1 MKIIKEE
8 VAMKKKIF
16 TLFMFAFLVSGCL
29 TACNSPSNISGQ
41 FAQNEYNLSLEETI
55 NFLDEITLQGI
66 DAEGVIF
73 DLSNEGILQKEAK
86 GQYKAINSGETY
98 IFAKSDNKTIAKA
111 KVNVKYKFSSP
122 KNLQIGDDYT
132 LIWDKSFIVKNG
144 KTIYAQE
151 YKIKYAEYDAT
162 GTLGAL
168 SELSVTENSFTF
180 PNKGAYNISITALG
194 DEEEIDNSKTIT
206 KDINNGVMGLV
217 EGANLQV
224 EQTIGNQIAKF
235 SWTAKEE
242 ATYDVWLEGF
252 KLASG
257 ISENFF
263 QFDFTRYAGG
273 SELELLVVAN
283 DMVGTKLSTTSKFTL
298 TKLQTPILNYNY
310 DGTDGAIAWA
320 GEANAN
326 SYLLSA
332 TNFAG
337 DSEVHG
343 VVSGAEIKEFL
354 DGFEGGLYNVQIM
367 ALGQTTANG
376 FFLNSN
382 TSTVKTYA
390 KLEVPEVSVEFVGK
404 TAQVTFNENHYSK
417 NYKISFGG
425 RSIAYNIQS
434 GLTATIDL
442 SVLPVGQHSIKVT
455 ALPNADETSSSG
467 AQEKYFGDAS
477 SESVVNSSEYIF
489 NFFVLEEIADFT
501 HALNGTTSTITFDE
515 VENANTYTLFIN
527 GNLMTDVQRV
537 VENGKVQIS
546 FENLGQIS
554 PNGRDYT
561 FTIVATT
568 IEDGV
573 EHALQV
579 QKERTIS
586 ILEVVSE
593 ADSQT
598 NGYFAWNGVEG
609 EVEYYYEVYKT
620 DKEYNVTDNTP
631 VLTGT
636 TTDLTTNPILPLG
649 SYYTIKIY
657 SKTTDTNFNLD
668 CNFVD
673 ENSFFTQNFI
683 ATYTIETP
691 EVEFEDDNGALTL
704 TITAVEF
711 GGQYDI
717 YVDGNL
723 DGTIVVGEEREEYA
737 YILQNPLADA
747 KNYDVQIIA
756 KSGLKYDPV
765 LYLDSNPQILG
776 VERLAE
782 VTFEM
787 EYAKD
792 IFGKRTNEYQNYVV
806 ISNATAVEVVMNG
819 QVISQEGFTLDLF
832 DYTKFGSSF
841 TLQTRYLPAENNGN
855 QYYVASVANQTTFNR
870 AISPSTFTYYDGYI
884 SWTDLNTIPVLRF
897 EGVLGLINSKSANYY
912 HSFQIENTESTYDL
926 QSLVDLLT
934 STDPTLN
941 SAYRQAEYLQVE
953 MYSFCDGVQ
962 GEVYR
967 LPSPNAVTTSGE
979 THLDI
984 YTLKKPQLSFDDEN
998 CIISWT
1004 EEAENS
1010 TYDIYVDEIL
1020 AIEGYTS
1027 SQITLSDLGTYDFLI
1042 AKKIQVQAF
1051 NKTYLDSQ
1059 LSDPIYIEQ
1068 LQLDDALAIS
1078 KTADGYFGT
1087 IAILYDQ
1094 SYVGQVLVNG
1104 SSSNVNYTIGAN
1116 IATFN
1121 FADFADTTKFEIML
1135 KAQNS
1140 DTTHYYFNSKPF
1152 AVTVENLANKTFD
1165 VTHTTYEEIFKD
1177 CNEGVLRW
1185 SNELKTLTGT
1195 ETQPIVYVVNA
1206 KDSGE
1211 NVYQYIVEN
1220 ERFVYYDEIENYLN
1234 ATLLA
1239 GEVQVWLTAQMQY
1252 DYVLRGAGAKGF
1264 IGSVDSQ
1271 IFTTT
1276 KIDNPT
1282 EVVMR
1287 AKPSDKYESEFEN
1300 IRLSGFEFI
1309 VKDVWTNHADSDL
1322 TFALTWKAYTAGCL
1336 RDHESEITTCWSRS
1350 RIDGA
1355 NSGNIQLI
1363 DGYFHIQVP
1372 SWSHGDVSLCTL
1384 FFTGNNVPNQIN
1396 LNVYSNDAI
1405 CSTTQTFDVVRFES
1419 EPAVLIDNDGIM
1431 TIDEPVEGAS
1441 YALRLRLGDQEVVK
1455 IIHPEE
1461 IKENPQF
1468 DLMADDFFGAVPFGG
1483 YYDID
1488 YITFDATGA
1497 ILPSYQYQ
1505 DHYGYRIDN
1514 LQDIS
1519 VDDKGNINF
1528 TLVLHHYDDLV
1539 FTARMKTGE
1548 DAYIEKDFT
1557 AQTVEGSETQ
1567 FFVTMAE
1574 IFDLFASEI
1583 QLTNTEYE
1591 IEFSVRRF
1599 GFIRSAWSPLTIG
1612 YRTGDDPSL
1621 VRGRDLEK
1629 DYLIFD
1635 ADNEGI
1641 STTAFSIRLTGLF
1654 MDEIIE
1660 DDTNTGDGED
1670 TGDGTGEEGE
1680 GGEETP
1686 PPEESELRYDYTEDT
1701 RNFYFYPSDV
1711 LGYWVTDLEGK
1722 NGYFTQEKGTEANLI
1737 YTKCYAVS
1745 IRDLLS
1751 TIAYGDVSIKIARVG
1766 KTDTTYYQYNTNV
1779 YDLYKLNCVNDG
1791 ADEANIL
1798 TIENNY
1804 LRWTWE
1810 NKAGGEPTPTSY
1822 YVVLENMILG
1832 TSKKILTTAN
1842 AIDMRTVGLKE
1853 NNAYNV
1859 SIIALNFNKNVVA
1872 SRESEK
1878 TNTMLYPTPIA
1889 VDVVDGQIVY
1899 KHDAFLASDFMQ
1911 DIIEYFGQTT
1921 PAQSLHSQIGLE
1933 VYKSPFAFTVPTF
1946 DEALLQMR
1954 ITSVSGGGATNL
1966 SYTGTINASVLMPD
1980 VDISFASRDY
1990 ATVENQNTMT
2000 DSYIT
2005 LLRIYQQLMLQNLD
2019 TIEAQN
2025 TDALI
2030 TSISRSNHGIGD
2042 NVVLIDDFARILP
2055 EGEYLFSICQV
2066 GQSNFIE
2073 SNYSQ
2078 AVKIYISAS
2087 PELTLQTEE
2096 GDGETYYTAIVKP
2109 TMNMVNTGSGY
2120 TKQLGQVYKMQLR
2133 YAPKDGLYMLDEI
2146 INFIIGYDG
2155 TSWHISIGG
2164 QDLNSA
2170 VDGVITNVASNLAIP
2185 SFKLNMNKLKDALEV
2200 LGYGEK
2206 IQVNTLITANIF
2218 TYQCDDGY
2226 VVNGKSAKFNLRYLD
2241 LQTDGITFVNG
2252 QFTIN
2257 ATLDQTYEILARYKI
2272 TSQAETSIRQNFENG
2287 MVKLQ
2292 LDKSGV
2298 YEYIVLSLNGSISP
2312 STMNVES
2319 DSYVIKGLYKLN
2331 APSLTTRNNQINIS
2345 YNPNDIRYMSTLK
2358 FNLANDIS
2366 LKGVY
2371 TGSDSGYY
2379 YQSEL
2384 TSVDS
2389 VVPYIVGSVNGY
2401 DEVIYPSELMAEE
2414 FYAYLSGNSGTFTVS
2429 DEAVSQGD
2437 ILLVFSETRPVLS
2450 SSVSVIEAKMLPSIN
2465 SIGLYGGDFYLD
2477 DRCVGIDMVTDKD
2490 FNHLSGNIVYEILV
2504 RYYGFDNLD
2513 ENGNTLMELHEE
2525 TLYSERMYA
2534 SEVQSFAQIVGSQ
2547 FISADYEY
2555 FTISVTVLGALRADK
2570 DTANAIQTLEG
2581 TYLLLADSVYFGPNS
2596 EYPSADYGQHAL
2608 RSLTVTSPIMT
2619 RTKAPFLASESNGV
2633 MNGALQFVIDKSLFY
2648 YEDSIGGRMRGPLI
2662 CGDEGEED
2670 ESNKIAQHTASRIS
2684 ITAKYGYGGGTITEQ
2699 VYGTITFSTST
2710 ELGQENYVYCSVVPS
2725 EGLFSMA
2732 MDTISF
2738 YITIYGRSQ
2747 ITSVPLVIN
2756 DVYKLP
2762 QVTEEY
2768 YDVELVGER
2777 TYLNFTKYFER
2788 ISIAN
2793 DFSCYKVT
2801 IQYMLAGDDAVYTEE
2816 LTSSSPIKRFELYS
2830 TLTILSIQAQ
2840 DAQDG
2845 TTLNPKK
2852 LLYSDTTILALNQT
2866 SIDGL
2871 QVSWNSQAMRFEWS
2885 WADGR
2890 TEEYEYYVSL
2900 YVSGKQET
2908 EIVSTNYYMPHNR
2921 GLISSGGFEIRAR
2934 VKSQGTN
2941 QMYSFSDRLVYEGE
2955 EISYLLYS
2963 GGNGTKA
2970 NPYLILNETDFINIE
2985 KRNTI
2990 DKKFYFALGD
3000 NVTINLANLYTTV
3013 DGTLKPIIK
3022 EFYGSLDGSGY
3033 KLTITSS
3040 IVANLDTPFEGALV
3054 GISSL
3059 NFTQYS
3065 SIFHSL
3071 SAVAEIKNMYID
3083 YTIAYNNMFDSFI
3096 MFSPIAM
3103 YNFGEISNVN
3113 VTEFTVKNLGGKGE
3127 NNVFVGG
3134 IVGVNYGNI
3143 TGCTNSATFAYSMA
3157 QQLSLNFGFGGICAY
3172 NGNITSAYGVISNC
3186 FCQGEKQVTVSVNNN
3201 LVYLA
3206 GITISNAGKISTSG
3220 NDGNLKLNARGAG
3233 VTTFTGYY
3241 AGITVASNNGVLEYL
3256 YNNGT
3261 IENASSYGTL
3271 NFGGIAYVIS
3281 GGTINTLVET
3291 VAGQPIAKSC
3301 TSKPTSLGSNYATA
3315 SSGTHSLI
3323 TTLALS
3329 AQSINCPNSYVL
3341 KIATSGEGFKASIA
3355 KA

>member
-1 MKIIKEE
+1 MKILKEE

-16 TLFMFAFLVSGCL
+16 TLFIFAFLVSGCL

-41 FAQNEYNLSLEETI
+41 FTQNEYVLSLDETI
-55 NFLDEITLQGI
+55 NFLNEITLKGI

-73 DLSNEGILQKEAK
+73 DLSNNGILQEEVR
-86 GQYKAINSGETY
+86 GTYKAINSGETY
-98 IFAKSDNKTIAKA
+98 IFAKSDNKTIARA
-111 KVNVKYKFSSP
+111 KVKVKYKFSSP
-122 KNLQIGDDYT
+122 KNLEIDSDGT

-144 KTIYAQE
+144 RTLFAEE
-151 YKIKYAEYDAT
+151 YKISYAEYDAT
-162 GTLGAL
+162 GTLGTIN
-168 SELSVTENSFTF
+168 ELSVMENAFTF
-180 PNKGAYNISITALG
+180 PNKGAFNISITALG
-194 DEEEIDNSKTIT
+194 NDEYDNSNTIT

-217 EGANLQV
+217 EGADLQV
-224 EQTIGNQIAKF
+224 QQQIGNQLARF
-235 SWTAKEE
+235 TWTAKEN
-242 ATYDVWLEGF
+242 ATFDIWLEGF
-252 KLASG
+252 KL
-257 ISENFF
+257 ISNTTENFF
-263 QFDFTRYAGG
+263 EFDFTRYDGG

-283 DMVGTKLSTTSKFTL
+283 DATGTKLSTTSKFTL
-298 TKLQTPILNYNY
+298 AKLATPVLEYDF
-310 DGTDGAIAWA
+310 DGTDGAISWS

-332 TNFAG
+332 TDFDG
-337 DSEVHG
+337 ESEVIG
-343 VVSGAEIKEFL
+343 VVNAGQIKEFL
-354 DGFEGGLYNVQIM
+354 DGFDGGLYNIQVM

-376 FFLNSN
+376 FYLNSN
-382 TSTVKTYA
+382 TSSTKTYA
-390 KLEVPEVSVEFVGK
+390 KLESPEVSVAFVGK
-404 TAQVTFNENHYSK
+404 TAQVTFDETHYSQ

-425 RSIAYNIQS
+425 RSIVYNTQS

-442 SVLPVGQHSIKVT
+442 SVLPVGEHEIKVT
-455 ALPNADETSSSG
+455 ALPNADTNSSTG
-467 AQEKYFGDAS
+467 VQTKYFGDAS
-477 SESVVNSSEYIF
+477 CERVVNSSEFVF
-489 NFFVLEEIADFT
+489 NFYVLEEIADFS
-501 HALNGTTSTITFDE
+501 HSLDGTTSTITFDE

-527 GNLMTDVQRV
+527 GNLMQEVDIVK
-537 VENGKVQIS
+537 ENGKVQIS
-546 FENLGQIS
+546 FENLAGIS

-573 EHALQV
+573 EHALKV
-579 QKERTIS
+579 EKERTIS
-586 ILEVVSE
+586 ILEVVTE
-593 ADSQT
+593 ADVQT
-598 NGYFAWNGVEG
+598 NGFFAWNGVAG
-609 EVEYYYEVYKT
+609 EAEYYYEVYKT
-620 DKEYNVTDNTP
+620 DKEYNITDQTP
-631 VLTGT
+631 VMSGT

-657 SKTTDTNFNLD
+657 SKTTDANYNLD

-683 ATYTIETP
+683 ATWTIETP
-691 EVEFEDDNGALTL
+691 EVTFEDKEGALTL

-723 DGTIVVGEEREEYA
+723 DGTIVVGEEMEEYQ
-737 YILQNPLADA
+737 YVLENPLAEA
-747 KNYDVQIIA
+747 KNYQVQIIA

-765 LYLDSNPQILG
+765 LYLDSTAQTLSI
-776 VERLAE
+776 ERLAQ

-787 EYAKD
+787 DYAKD
-792 IFGKRTNEYQNYVV
+792 IFGKRTNEYQNYAI
-806 ISNATAVEVVMNG
+806 ISNASAVEVSMNG

-841 TLQTRYLPAENNGN
+841 TLQTRYLPAEQNGN
-855 QYYVASVANQTTFNR
+855 QYYVASLPNTTTFNR
-870 AISPSTFTYYDGYI
+870 AVSPSAFTYYDGYI

-912 HSFQIENTESTYDL
+912 HTFQIENTESVYDL

-934 STDPTLN
+934 STDPIVN
-941 SAYRQAEYLQVE
+941 SAYRQAEYLQIE
-953 MYSFCDGVQ
+953 LYAFCDGLQ

-967 LPSPNAVTTSGE
+967 LPSPNAVTTAGE
-979 THLDI
+979 TFLDI
-984 YTLKKPQLSFDDEN
+984 YTLQKPQLTFDWEN
-998 CIISWT
+998 LIVSWT
-1004 EEAENS
+1004 EQTENS

-1020 AIEGYTS
+1020 AVEGHQS
-1027 SQITLSDLGTYDFLI
+1027 SQIALADLGTYDFLT

-1059 LSDPIYIEQ
+1059 ISDPIFVEQIE
-1068 LQLDDALAIS
+1068 LDNSLAIS
-1078 KTADGYFGT
+1078 KTADGYFGSVG
-1087 IAILYDQ
+1087 ILYDQ
-1094 SYVGQVLVNG
+1094 SHVGGVLVNN
-1104 SSSNVNYTIGAN
+1104 SSENVIYTLGGNVAS
-1116 IATFN
+1116 FN
-1121 FADFADTTKFEIML
+1121 FADFADTTTFQIVL
-1135 KAQNS
+1135 KAHNGE
-1140 DTTHYYFNSKPF
+1140 TTHYYFNSKPYT
-1152 AVTVENLANKTFD
+1152 VTVENLANKTFN
-1165 VTHTTYEEIFKD
+1165 VTHTAYDELFKD

-1185 SNELKTLTGT
+1185 TNELKTLVGT
-1195 ETQPIVYVVNA
+1195 ESQPIVYIVKA
-1206 KDSGE
+1206 KDSGD
-1211 NVYQYIVEN
+1211 NQYQHFVES
-1220 ERFVYYDEIENYLN
+1220 ERYVYYDELENYLN

-1239 GEVQVWLTAQMQY
+1239 GKVEVWLTAQMEY
-1252 DYVLRGAGAKGF
+1252 NYVLRGAGAKGF
-1264 IGSVDSQ
+1264 IGSVDSE
-1271 IFTTT
+1271 IFTTK

-1287 AKPSDKYESEFEN
+1287 AKPSSQYDSEFEN

-1309 VKDVWTNHADSDL
+1309 VKDVWTDYADSDL
-1322 TFALTWKAYTAGCL
+1322 TFALTWKAYTAGCI
-1336 RDHESEITTCWSRS
+1336 RDHQSETTTCWSHS
-1350 RIDGA
+1350 RVGGA
-1355 NSGNIQLI
+1355 NSANIKLI

-1372 SWSHGDVSLCTL
+1372 SWNHGTVSLCTL

-1396 LNVYSNDAI
+1396 LNVYSNDSI
-1405 CSTTQTFDVVRFES
+1405 CSTTQTFEVTRFES
-1419 EPAVLIDNDGIM
+1419 YPAVLIDDDGIM

-1441 YALRLRLGDQEVVK
+1441 YALRLRIGDQEITK
-1455 IIHPEE
+1455 IVHPEE
-1461 IKENPQF
+1461 IVASRQF
-1468 DLMADDFFGAVPFGG
+1468 DLMADDFFGLVTDGG
-1483 YYDID
+1483 LYEID

-1505 DHYGYRIDN
+1505 TTNGYRIN
-1514 LQDIS
+1514 KLQDIS
-1519 VDDKGNINF
+1519 IDEKGNINF
-1528 TLVLHHYDDLV
+1528 TLVLYHYENLV

-1548 DAYIEKDFT
+1548 DTYIEKDFT
-1557 AQTVEGSETQ
+1557 AEAVEGSESQ

-1583 QLTNTEYE
+1583 QLTNTEYD
-1591 IEFSVRRF
+1591 IEFSARQS
-1599 GFIRSAWSPLTIG
+1599 GSIRSAWSPLTMG
-1612 YRTGDDPSL
+1612 YRNNDNPRL

-1629 DYLIFD
+1629 DYLLFN
-1635 ADNEGI
+1635 ADDEGI

-1660 DDTNTGDGED
+1660 DDTNTGDDED
-1670 TGDGTGEEGE
+1670 TDDGT
-1680 GGEETP
+1680 GEETP
-1686 PPEESELRYDYTEDT
+1686 PPEQTELRYDYTQDT
-1701 RNFYFYPSDV
+1701 RNFYFYPSDI
-1711 LGYWVTDLEGK
+1711 LGFWVTDLAGE
-1722 NGYFTQEKGTEANLI
+1722 NGFFTQERGTEANLI
-1737 YTKCYAVS
+1737 YTQCYGVS

-1766 KTDTTYYQYNTNV
+1766 RAEEVYYQYNTNA

-1791 ADEANIL
+1791 MDEANIL
-1798 TIENNY
+1798 TIEDNY

-1810 NKAGGEPTPTSY
+1810 NKAGGQPTPTSF
-1822 YVVLENMILG
+1822 YVILENMILG
-1832 TSKKILTTAN
+1832 TSKKILTTAY

-1859 SIIALNFNKNVVA
+1859 SVIALNFNLNVVA
-1872 SRESEK
+1872 SRESQK
-1878 TNTMLYPTPIA
+1878 INTMLYPTPIA

-1899 KHDAFLASDFMQ
+1899 KHDEFLASDFMQ
-1911 DIIEYFGQTT
+1911 DITEYFAQAT
-1921 PAQSLHSQIGLE
+1921 PEQSLHSKIGLE
-1933 VYKSPFAFTVPTF
+1933 MYMSPFAFTVPTF
-1946 DEALLQMR
+1946 DEALLQMK

-1966 SYTGTINASVLMPD
+1966 TYSGTINASVLMPD
-1980 VDISFASRDY
+1980 IDISFASYDY
-1990 ATVENQNTMT
+1990 ATIENQNTMK

-2019 TIEAQN
+2019 TVEAQN

-2066 GQSNFIE
+2066 GDSNFIQ

-2087 PELTLQTEE
+2087 PELTLQTEQA
-2096 GDGETYYTAIVKP
+2096 DGETYYTAIVKP
-2109 TMNMVNTGSGY
+2109 TMDMVNMGSGY
-2120 TKQLGQVYKMQLR
+2120 TKQLGQIYKMQLR

-2155 TSWHISIGG
+2155 TNWHISIGG

-2170 VDGVITNVASNLAIP
+2170 VAGVITNVSSNLALP
-2185 SFKLNMNKLKDALEV
+2185 SFKLNMNKLKDALEE

-2218 TYQCDDGY
+2218 TYQRDDGY

-2287 MVKLQ
+2287 MVNLQ

-2298 YEYIVLSLNGSISP
+2298 YEYIVLSLNGSISS

-2331 APSLTTRNNQINIS
+2331 APSLTTRNNHINIS
-2345 YNPNDIRYMSTLK
+2345 YNPNDIRYMSNLK

-2371 TGSDSGYY
+2371 TGNDSGFY

-2389 VVPYIVGSVNGY
+2389 VVPYVVGSVNGY

-2414 FYAYLSGNSGTFTVS
+2414 FYAYLSGNSGTFSVS

-2450 SSVSVIEAKMLPSIN
+2450 SSVSVIEAKMLPSID

-2477 DRCVGIDMVTDKD
+2477 DRCVGVNMVTDSN
-2490 FNHLSGNIVYEILV
+2490 FNNLSGNIVYEIVV
-2504 RYYGFDNLD
+2504 RYYGLDNLD

-2525 TLYSERMYA
+2525 TVYSERMYA
-2534 SEVQSFAQIVGSQ
+2534 SEVQSFAQIVGSE
-2547 FISADYEY
+2547 FISADYDY

-2570 DTANAIQTLEG
+2570 NTANAIQTLEG
-2581 TYLLLADSVYFGPNS
+2581 SYLLLADSVYFGPNS
-2596 EYPSADYGQHAL
+2596 VYTSADYGQHAL

-2633 MNGALQFVIDKSLFY
+2633 MNGALQFVIDKSLYY
-2648 YEDSIGGRMRGPLI
+2648 YEDNIGGRMKGPI
-2662 CGDEGEED
+2662 VCGEDDEED
-2670 ESNKIAQHTASRIS
+2670 MGNKIAQHTASRIA
-2684 ITAKYGYGGGTITEQ
+2684 ITAKYGFGGGTITEQ
-2699 VYGTITFSTST
+2699 VTGTITFSTST
-2710 ELGQENYVYCSVVPS
+2710 QLGEENYVYCSVVPS

-2788 ISIAN
+2788 VSIAN
-2793 DFSCYKVT
+2793 DFSCYKVS
-2801 IQYMLAGDDAVYTEE
+2801 IQYMLAGDDNVYTEE
-2816 LTSSSPIKRFELYS
+2816 LTASSPIKRFELYS
-2830 TLTILSIQAQ
+2830 TAIILSIQAQ

-2852 LLYSDTTILALNQT
+2852 LLYSDTTTLNLNKT
-2866 SIDGL
+2866 SIEGL
-2871 QVSWNSQAMRFEWS
+2871 QVSWNSQAMRFEWN

-2921 GLISSGGFEIRAR
+2921 GLIASGGFEIRAR
-2934 VKSQGTN
+2934 VKSQGTQ
-2941 QMYSFSDRLVYEGE
+2941 QMYSFSDRLVYEGD
-2955 EISYLLYS
+2955 EISYLLFS
-2963 GGNGTKA
+2963 GGNGTKT
-2970 NPYLILNETDFINIE
+2970 NPYLIANESDFLNIE
-2985 KRNTI
+2985 KRNTP
-2990 DKKFYFALGD
+2990 DKKFYFALAD
-3000 NVTINLANLYTTV
+3000 NVTLNLANLYTTV
-3013 DGTLKPIIK
+3013 DGVATPIIK

-3033 KLTITSS
+3033 KLTTTSS
-3040 IVANLDTPFEGALV
+3040 LVANLDTPYDGSLV

-3059 NFTQYS
+3059 VFTQYS
-3065 SIFHSL
+3065 SIFHSI
-3071 SAVAEIKNMYID
+3071 SAVAEVKNMYID
-3083 YTIAYNNMFDSFI
+3083 YTIAYNGMFDSFI

-3113 VTEFTVKNLGGKGE
+3113 VTAFTIQNLGGKGE
-3127 NNVFVGG
+3127 NNAFVGG

-3143 TGCTNSATFAYSMA
+3143 TGCTNSASFAYSMA
-3157 QQLSLNFGFGGICAY
+3157 QQLSLNFGYGGICAY

-3186 FCQGEKQVTVSVNNN
+3186 FGQGEKQVTVSVNNN

-3220 NDGNLKLNARGAG
+3220 NEGNLKLNARGAG

-3241 AGITVASNNGVLEYL
+3241 AGITIASNNGVLEYL

-3261 IENASSYGTL
+3261 IENVSNYGTL
-3271 NFGGIAYVIS
+3271 NFGGIAYVIN

-3329 AQSINCPNSYVL
+3329 AQSINCNNGYVL
-3341 KIATSGEGFKASIA
+3341 KIATNGEGFKATIT